1 MPARTGLHRPDPAST
16 EAAMDRTLDA
26 LTAVFRALGPGEHT
40 LDIALMRTDDLPLC
54 HGAEFPS
61 GADVELTGI
70 LGDDDYYTLAM
81 LLVFALEGSTVTD
94 ATLIATTIT
103 EPCPRVCGWT
113 VRDGWLHPMD
123 TATLEA
129 ALTPCPGTEADDR
142 DVYAA
147 PALPQPSADA
157 KESARG

>member
-1 MPARTGLHRPDPAST
+1 MPEHAGLRRPDAAST

-40 LDIALMRTDDLPLC
+40 LDIALLRTDDLPLC
-54 HGAEFPS
+54 HGVEFPR
-61 GADVELTGI
+61 GADVELSGI
-70 LGDDDYYTLAM
+70 LGDDDYYTLAI
-81 LLVFALEGSTVTD
+81 LLVFALEGSTVTG

-103 EPCPRVCGWT
+103 EPRPRACGWT

-123 TATLEA
+123 TASLEV
-129 ALTPCPGTEADDR
+129 ALIPCPGTEADDR

-157 KESARG
+157 EENPRG